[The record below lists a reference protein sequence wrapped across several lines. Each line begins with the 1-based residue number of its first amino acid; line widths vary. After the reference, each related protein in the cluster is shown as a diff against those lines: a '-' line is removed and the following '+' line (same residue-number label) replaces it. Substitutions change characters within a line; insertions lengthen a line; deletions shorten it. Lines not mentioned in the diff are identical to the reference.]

1 MEDHRITR
9 MKCPMCLK
17 YFKSAAALMAH
28 CESRGAKCQINKAD
42 DFNIFLDRL
51 SGGFLGVEEKT
62 RPDHLNN
69 PTVFLPDEDT
79 GRIEKYTPPVA
90 SYLQYMVTKPPDWK
104 EPDRA
109 VKVTGGIPNM
119 QRRVQW

>member
-17 YFKSAAALMAH
+17 YFKSATALMAH
-28 CESRGAKCQINKAD
+28 CESRGARCEINKAE

-69 PTVFLPDEDT
+69 PSRLLPNQDT
-79 GRIEKYTPPVA
+79 GRLERYKPTVA
-90 SYLQYMVTKPPDWK
+90 SYLQYEVTTPPDWK
-104 EPDRA
+104 EPDRSTL
-109 VKVTGGIPNM
+109 VGGVAL
-119 QRRVQW
+119 QRRVRW